1 MIKFGG
7 QSEIAPIR
15 KILLKHPLDAYKS
28 QETIS
33 DQWQALNYL
42 SPPDID
48 KAVADYNQFVELLGQ
63 FNIEISFL
71 SDFKETTLD
80 SIYTHDPVIIT
91 DAGAILCNMGKS
103 ERQKEPN
110 AIHQHLD
117 NLGIPTLGTI
127 VAPGKLEGGDV
138 VWLNERVLAVGQG
151 YRTNLAGIEQL
162 TDLLGNHVDQVIKV
176 PLPHWDGPQDCLH
189 LMSMI
194 SPIDVD
200 LAVVYSRMMPV
211 VFRDWLLDQNYRLIE
226 VPESEFNTMACNIL
240 AVAPRKCIMMKGNPE
255 TVRLLEKEGVEVY
268 TFDGSEISI
277 KGAGGPTCLTRPLL
291 RTI

>member
-117 NLGIPTLGTI
+117 NLGIPALGTI

-226 VPESEFNTMACNIL
+226 IPESEFNTMACNIL

>member
-117 NLGIPTLGTI
+117 NLGIPALGTI